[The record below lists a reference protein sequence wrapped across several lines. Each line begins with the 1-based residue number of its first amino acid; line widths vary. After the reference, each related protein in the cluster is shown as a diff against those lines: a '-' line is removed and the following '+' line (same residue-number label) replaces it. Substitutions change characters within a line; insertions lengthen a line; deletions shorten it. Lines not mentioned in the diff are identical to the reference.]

1 MLCRTPD
8 GALTMATIRINKYLS
23 MCGVTSRRGA
33 DRLIEKGQVT
43 INNET
48 VEKPGALVDDQQ
60 DTVRVNGTEVK
71 PVEAKLYVLLNKPR
85 MVMTTLHDPFRR
97 RTVRHF
103 MKDIPERVYPVGRL
117 DYDTEGVLLLTNDGE
132 LAFRLAHPRY
142 RIPKLYQ
149 ARVKGRFNQAA
160 ASKMKKGLELPD
172 GAIGQADVTHI
183 QQDGY
188 ESVVRLI
195 LREGRKREVKE
206 LFKALGY
213 RVIRLRRM
221 EFAGLNAAGLK
232 RGQWRYLT
240 SEEIRRLKEAVSLA

>member
-1 MLCRTPD
+1 
-8 GALTMATIRINKYLS
+8 MATTRINKYLS

-33 DRLIEKGQVT
+33 DKLIEQGKVT
-43 INNET
+43 INDQT
-48 VEKPGALVDDQQ
+48 VQKPGVLVDSQNDV
-60 DTVRVNGTEVK
+60 VRVDGTEVR
-71 PVEAKLYVLLNKPR
+71 PVETKLYVLLNKPR

-97 RTVRHF
+97 RTVLHF
-103 MKDIPERVYPVGRL
+103 LKDVPERVYPVGRL

-142 RIPKLYQ
+142 QVPKQYQ
-149 ARVKGRFNQAA
+149 ARVKGRFSQGA
-160 ASKMKKGLELPD
+160 ASKMKDGIKLPD
-172 GAIGQADVTHI
+172 GATGHAEVIHI

-213 RVIRLRRM
+213 PVLRLKRQ
-221 EFAGLNAAGLK
+221 EFAGLTAASLK
-232 RGQWRYLT
+232 KGRWRYLT
-240 SEEIRRLKEAVSLA
+240 PEETRRLKELVELI

>member
-1 MLCRTPD
+1 
-8 GALTMATIRINKYLS
+8 

-33 DRLIEKGQVT
+33 DKLIEQGKVT
-43 INNET
+43 INNQT
-48 VEKPGALVDDQQ
+48 VEKPGAVVDDQI
-60 DTVRVNGTEVK
+60 DTVRVDGTEVR
-71 PVEAKLYVLLNKPR
+71 PVETKLYVLLNKPR

-103 MKDIPERVYPVGRL
+103 IKDVPERVYPVGRL

-132 LAFRLAHPRY
+132 LAFRLAHPKY
-142 RIPKLYQ
+142 RIPKLYL
-149 ARVKGRFNQAA
+149 ARVKGRFNQNA
-160 ASKMKKGLELPD
+160 ASKMKSGLKLPD
-172 GAIGQADVTHI
+172 GAVGHAEVVHI

-188 ESVVRLI
+188 ESNVKLV

-213 RVIRLRRM
+213 RVLRLKRL
-221 EFAGLNAAGLK
+221 EFAGLSPGRLK

-240 SEEIRRLKEAVSLA
+240 PDETRQLKKAVDLA